1 MFQSTQNSR
10 IRLVFLLVLIVFI
23 LIIVRVFYIQV
34 IEYKKLNTLAESLWS
49 RNLPV
54 QADRGRI
61 LDRNGKVIAGN
72 VTTSSLI
79 LIPNQI
85 KDKEKV
91 ARDISNILG
100 TSYEDM
106 YKHVSK
112 KTSIERVHPEGRDLS
127 YEIAEKINDLG
138 YDGVYLL
145 KESKRDYKYS
155 ETLSH
160 VIGYVGIDNQG
171 LSGLEL
177 MYDDVLTGTDGS
189 IKYYSDGKGKKLSM
203 PEVYISPVSGMNITL
218 TIDLDLQLVLENE
231 LNNATKKYNAE
242 GAIGIVMNPKTGEI
256 LAMSS
261 RPTFDPSNYQN
272 YSVET
277 INRNLAIWSSFEPGS
292 TFKILTLSAA
302 LNEGLVNIFEEH
314 YYDSGGINVN
324 GTTLHC
330 WKTKGHGDE
339 TFLQVVENSCNPG
352 FVVMGQRLGK
362 EKLFEYIDK
371 FGFGTKTGIDLNGE
385 SSGILFNLDKV
396 GPLELATTSFGQGVS
411 VTAIQQVQSVSAV
424 VNNGNMYTPYVV
436 SSISEDETGII
447 IKEFKPKLKKKNLI
461 KKETSDLV
469 KYALESVVANG
480 SGHNAYIEGY
490 RVGGKTGTAQK
501 VGADGRYMVGNY
513 VLSFIGFMP
522 ANDPEYVIYIAVD
535 GAHGVT
541 QYGGVVSA
549 PIASNVLKSIISLY
563 DLKEDKEG
571 MPKEYLWYETKYVE
585 LPDVVNMSKSDAIKS
600 LRGFTIEYS
609 GIGETVIDM
618 NPKGGSKVKENS
630 TVKLMLN

>member
-54 QADRGRI
+54 QADRGKI

-127 YEIAEKINDLG
+127 YEIAEKINNLG

-177 MYDDVLTGTDGS
+177 MYDGVLTGTDGS